1 MKGKLGFWS
10 IVLLGINCIIGT
22 GIFGLPSKAYAMIGE
37 ASLGVIIFDA
47 LLVISIALCFAEAA
61 SRFKVNGGP
70 YIYAKEAF
78 GTFFGYEVGL
88 MKWLMG
94 IIGWAT
100 FAVFLANRLALV
112 FPMFDNSFGKMAIAI
127 FSILFWSVIN
137 LMGVK
142 SSKIVNN
149 IVTLGKLIPLFL
161 FIFAGIFLYGNID
174 TTTLTEA
181 VTATTVAPNG
191 NTLVEAAIL
200 FFFAFTG
207 FEAIGI
213 AAGDMV
219 NPQKNLPKAIVVVML
234 IVSAVYIAILLICM
248 KVLGP
253 SLAFS
258 KAPVAE
264 AAGVL
269 LGNGGKSFIMTGI
282 LVSIIGIN
290 MAGSYTS
297 TKSGVALAETGLVPE
312 FFLKTNSKGVHY
324 NAVLAS
330 MTGTIILAMSGS
342 FTVLASIGVI
352 VRFIQYIP
360 TCAAVLIFRKRD
372 KAKGIKHDGFTIPFG
387 PIIPSIALV
396 ISVLLLIKAGIANP
410 QKIIFGLGGLVV
422 VAPFYKFSKARMERA
437 DGKAKAEAV
446 VEGVK

>member
-1 MKGKLGFWS
+1 MKEKLGFWS

-22 GIFGLPSKAYAMIGE
+22 GIFGLPNKAYAMIGE
-37 ASLGVIIFDA
+37 ASVGVIIFDA

-61 SRFKVNGGP
+61 GRFKVNGGP

-88 MKWLMG
+88 MKWFMG

-100 FAVFLANRLALV
+100 FAVFLGNRLALV
-112 FPMFDNSFGKMAIAI
+112 FPMFDTPFGRMAIAI
-127 FSILFWSVIN
+127 SSILFWSIVN
-137 LMGVK
+137 LMGVR

-149 IVTLGKLIPLFL
+149 IVTLGKLLPLFL
-161 FIFAGIFLYGNID
+161 FIFAGIFLFGKVD
-174 TTTLTEA
+174 TVTLTES
-181 VTATTVAPNG
+181 VTIAAPNG

-219 NPQKNLPKAIVVVML
+219 DPQKNLPKAIVVVML

-253 SLAFS
+253 SLAVS

-269 LGNGGKSFIMTGI
+269 LGSGGKSFIMTGI
-282 LVSIIGIN
+282 LISIIGIN

-330 MTGTIILAMSGS
+330 MIGTMILAMSGS
-342 FTVLASIGVI
+342 FAALASIGVI

-372 KAKGIKHDGFTIPFG
+372 RENGVNYDGFTIPFG
-387 PIIPSIALV
+387 STIPIIALV
-396 ISVLLLIKAGIANP
+396 VSIILLIKAGIATP
-410 QKIIFGLGGLVV
+410 HKIVYGLGGLVV
-422 VAPFYKFSKARMERA
+422 VAPFYKFSKERMKRA
-437 DGKAKAEAV
+437 DEKVALGGAQ
-446 VEGVK
+446 

>member
-22 GIFGLPSKAYAMIGE
+22 GIFGLPNKAYAMIGE
-37 ASLGVIIFDA
+37 ASVGVIIFDA

-61 SRFKVNGGP
+61 GRFKVNGGP

-100 FAVFLANRLALV
+100 FAVFLGNRLALV
-112 FPMFDNSFGKMAIAI
+112 FPMFDTSFGRMAIAI

-149 IVTLGKLIPLFL
+149 IVTMGKLIPLFL
-161 FIFAGIFLYGNID
+161 FIFAGIFMFGKVD
-174 TTTLTEA
+174 PTTLTE
-181 VTATTVAPNG
+181 TVAIAAPNG

-213 AAGDMV
+213 AAGDMI

-234 IVSAVYIAILLICM
+234 IVSTVYIAILLICM

-258 KAPVAE
+258 KAPVAD

-269 LGNGGKSFIMTGI
+269 LGSAGKSFIMTGI

-330 MTGTIILAMSGS
+330 MIGTMVLAMSGS

-372 KAKGIKHDGFTIPFG
+372 KEKGIKHDGFTIPFG
-387 PIIPSIALV
+387 PVIPVIALV
-396 ISVLLLIKAGIANP
+396 VSVILLIKAGIATP
-410 QKIIFGLGGLVV
+410 HKIVYGLGGLVV
-422 VAPFYKFSKARMERA
+422 VAPFYKFSKDRMERVER
-437 DGKAKAEAV
+437 KEAL
-446 VEGVK
+446 GGAQ

>member
-22 GIFGLPSKAYAMIGE
+22 GIFGLPSKAYAMIGD
-37 ASLGVIIFDA
+37 ASVGVIIFDA

-61 SRFKVNGGP
+61 GRFKVNGGP

-100 FAVFLANRLALV
+100 FAVFLGNRLALV
-112 FPMFDNSFGKMAIAI
+112 FPMFDTPFGRMAIAI
-127 FSILFWSVIN
+127 SSIIFWSIVN

-161 FIFAGIFLYGNID
+161 FIFAGIFLFGKVD
-174 TTTLTEA
+174 TTTLTETITVA
-181 VTATTVAPNG
+181 ATAPNG

-213 AAGDMV
+213 AAGDMI

-253 SLAFS
+253 SLAVS

-269 LGNGGKSFIMTGI
+269 LGSGGKSFIMTGI

-330 MTGTIILAMSGS
+330 MIGTMILAMSGS
-342 FTVLASIGVI
+342 FVVLASIGVI

-372 KAKGIKHDGFTIPFG
+372 KENGIKHDGFTIPFG
-387 PIIPSIALV
+387 PIIPVIALV
-396 ISVLLLIKAGIANP
+396 VSTLLLIKAGIANP
-410 QKIIFGLGGLVV
+410 EKIVYGLGGLVV
-422 VAPFYKFSKARMERA
+422 VAPFYKFSKNRME
-437 DGKAKAEAV
+437 KAERKEALR
-446 VEGVK
+446 GAQ

>member
-1 MKGKLGFWS
+1 MKEKLGFWS

-22 GIFGLPSKAYAMIGE
+22 GIFGLPNKAYAMIGE
-37 ASLGVIIFDA
+37 ASVGVIIFDA

-61 SRFKVNGGP
+61 GRFKVNGGP

-100 FAVFLANRLALV
+100 FAVFLGNRLALV
-112 FPMFDNSFGKMAIAI
+112 FPMFDTPTGRMAIAI
-127 FSILFWSVIN
+127 FSILFWSVVN
-137 LMGVK
+137 LMGVR

-149 IVTLGKLIPLFL
+149 IVTLGKLLPLFL
-161 FIFAGIFLYGNID
+161 FIFAGIFLFGKVD
-174 TTTLTEA
+174 
-181 VTATTVAPNG
+181 TATLAEGAAIASPNG

-219 NPQKNLPKAIVVVML
+219 DPQKNLPKAIVVVML

-253 SLAFS
+253 SLAVS

-269 LGNGGKSFIMTGI
+269 LGKGGKSFIMTGI
-282 LVSIIGIN
+282 LISIIGIN

-330 MTGTIILAMSGS
+330 MFGTIILAMSGS
-342 FTVLASIGVI
+342 FAALASIGVI

-372 KAKGIKHDGFTIPFG
+372 RENGIKYDGFTIPFG
-387 PIIPSIALV
+387 STVPIIALV
-396 ISVLLLIKAGIANP
+396 VSIILLIKAGIATP
-410 QKIIFGLGGLVV
+410 HKIVYGLGGLVV
-422 VAPFYKFSKARMERA
+422 VAPFYRFSKERMQKMDEKVA
-437 DGKAKAEAV
+437 LGGAN
-446 VEGVK
+446 

>member
-22 GIFGLPSKAYAMIGE
+22 GIFGLPNKAYAMIGE
-37 ASLGVIIFDA
+37 ASVGVIIFDA

-61 SRFKVNGGP
+61 GRFKVNGGP

-100 FAVFLANRLALV
+100 FAVFLANRIVLI
-112 FPMFDNSFGKMAIAI
+112 FPMFDTSFGKMAIAI
-127 FSILFWSVIN
+127 FSILFWTVVN

-149 IVTLGKLIPLFL
+149 IVTLGKLIPLVL
-161 FIFAGIFLYGNID
+161 FIFAGIFMFGKVD
-174 TTTLTEA
+174 TTTLAET
-181 VTATTVAPNG
+181 VTVAAPNG

-213 AAGDMV
+213 AAGDMI
-219 NPQKNLPKAIVVVML
+219 NPQKNLPKAIVVVMI
-234 IVSAVYIAILLICM
+234 IVSTVYIAILLICM

-253 SLAFS
+253 SLALS
-258 KAPVAE
+258 KAPVAD

-269 LGNGGKSFIMTGI
+269 LGSAGKSFIMAGI

-330 MTGTIILAMSGS
+330 TVGTIVLAMSGS

-360 TCAAVLIFRKRD
+360 TCAAILIFRKRD
-372 KAKGIKHDGFTIPFG
+372 KENGIKHDGFTIPFG
-387 PIIPSIALV
+387 PIIPVIALV
-396 ISVLLLIKAGIANP
+396 VSVILLIKAGIATP
-410 QKIIFGLGGLVV
+410 HKIVYGLGGLVV
-422 VAPFYKFSKARMERA
+422 VAPFYKFSKERMENA
-437 DGKAKAEAV
+437 DKKEALR
-446 VEGVK
+446 GAQ

>member
-22 GIFGLPSKAYAMIGE
+22 GIFGLPNKAYAMIGE
-37 ASLGVIIFDA
+37 ASVGIIIFDA

-61 SRFKVNGGP
+61 GRFKVNGGP

-100 FAVFLANRLALV
+100 FAVFLANRIVLI

-127 FSILFWSVIN
+127 FSILFWTTVN

-149 IVTLGKLIPLFL
+149 IVTLGKLIPLVL
-161 FIFAGIFLYGNID
+161 FIFAGIFMFGKVD
-174 TTTLTEA
+174 TTTLTE
-181 VTATTVAPNG
+181 TITIATPNG

-213 AAGDMV
+213 AAGDMI
-219 NPQKNLPKAIVVVML
+219 NPQKNLPKAIVVVMI
-234 IVSAVYIAILLICM
+234 IVSTVYIAILLICM

-253 SLAFS
+253 SLALS
-258 KAPVAE
+258 KAPVAD

-269 LGNGGKSFIMTGI
+269 LGSAGKSFIMAGI

-330 MTGTIILAMSGS
+330 TIGTIILAMSGS

-360 TCAAVLIFRKRD
+360 TCAAILIFRKRD
-372 KAKGIKHDGFTIPFG
+372 KENGIKHDGFTIPFG
-387 PIIPSIALV
+387 PIIPVIALV
-396 ISVLLLIKAGIANP
+396 VSIILLIKAGIATP
-410 QKIIFGLGGLVV
+410 HKIVYGLGGLVV
-422 VAPFYKFSKARMERA
+422 VAPFYKFSKERMENA
-437 DGKAKAEAV
+437 DKKEALR
-446 VEGVK
+446 GAQ

>member
-1 MKGKLGFWS
+1 
-10 IVLLGINCIIGT
+10 NCIIGT
-22 GIFGLPSKAYAMIGE
+22 GIFGLPNKAYAMIGE
-37 ASLGVIIFDA
+37 ASVGVIIFDA

-61 SRFKVNGGP
+61 GRFKVNGGP

-100 FAVFLANRLALV
+100 FAVFLANRIVLI
-112 FPMFDNSFGKMAIAI
+112 FPMFDTSFGKMAIAI
-127 FSILFWSVIN
+127 FSILFWTVVN

-149 IVTLGKLIPLFL
+149 IVTLGKLIPLVL
-161 FIFAGIFLYGNID
+161 FIFAGIFMFGKVD
-174 TTTLTEA
+174 TTTLAET
-181 VTATTVAPNG
+181 VTIAAPNG

-213 AAGDMV
+213 AAGDMI
-219 NPQKNLPKAIVVVML
+219 NPQKNLPKAIVVVMI
-234 IVSAVYIAILLICM
+234 IVSTVYIAILLICM

-253 SLAFS
+253 SLAIS
-258 KAPVAE
+258 KAPVAD

-269 LGNGGKSFIMTGI
+269 LGSAGKSFIMAGI

-330 MTGTIILAMSGS
+330 TIGTIVLAMSGS

-360 TCAAVLIFRKRD
+360 TCAAILIFRKRD
-372 KAKGIKHDGFTIPFG
+372 KDNGIKHDGFTIPFG
-387 PIIPSIALV
+387 PIIPVIALV
-396 ISVLLLIKAGIANP
+396 VSIILLIKAGIATP
-410 QKIIFGLGGLVV
+410 HKIVYGLGGLVV
-422 VAPFYKFSKARMERA
+422 VAPFYKFSKERMENA
-437 DGKAKAEAV
+437 DKKETLRGAQ
-446 VEGVK
+446 

>member
-1 MKGKLGFWS
+1 MKEKLGFWS

-22 GIFGLPSKAYAMIGE
+22 GIFGLPNKAYAMIGE
-37 ASLGVIIFDA
+37 ASVGVIIFDA

-61 SRFKVNGGP
+61 GRFKVNGGP

-100 FAVFLANRLALV
+100 FAVFLGNRLALV
-112 FPMFDNSFGKMAIAI
+112 FPMFDTPFGRMAIAI
-127 FSILFWSVIN
+127 SSILFWSIVN
-137 LMGVK
+137 LMGVR

-149 IVTLGKLIPLFL
+149 IVTLGKLLPLFL
-161 FIFAGIFLYGNID
+161 FIFAGIFLFGKVD
-174 TTTLTEA
+174 AVTLTESVSVA
-181 VTATTVAPNG
+181 APNG

-219 NPQKNLPKAIVVVML
+219 DPQKNLPKAIVVVML

-253 SLAFS
+253 SLAVS

-269 LGNGGKSFIMTGI
+269 LGSGGKSFIMTGI
-282 LVSIIGIN
+282 LISIIGIN

-330 MTGTIILAMSGS
+330 MIGTMILAMSGS
-342 FTVLASIGVI
+342 FAALASIGVI

-372 KAKGIKHDGFTIPFG
+372 KENGVKYDGFTIPFG
-387 PIIPSIALV
+387 STIPIIALV
-396 ISVLLLIKAGIANP
+396 VSIILLIKAGIATP
-410 QKIIFGLGGLVV
+410 HKIVYGLGGLVV
-422 VAPFYKFSKARMERA
+422 VAPFYKFSKERMKKMDEKVA
-437 DGKAKAEAV
+437 LG
-446 VEGVK
+446 GVQ

>member
-22 GIFGLPSKAYAMIGE
+22 GIFGLPNKAYAMIGD
-37 ASLGVIIFDA
+37 ASVGVIIFDA

-61 SRFKVNGGP
+61 GRFKVNGGP

-100 FAVFLANRLALV
+100 FAVFLGNRLALV
-112 FPMFDNSFGKMAIAI
+112 FPAFDTSFGKMAIAI
-127 FSILFWSVIN
+127 SSIIFWSIIN

-161 FIFAGIFLYGNID
+161 FIFAGIFLFGKVD
-174 TTTLTEA
+174 PAALTE
-181 VTATTVAPNG
+181 TVNAAAAAPNG

-219 NPQKNLPKAIVVVML
+219 NPQKNLPKAIIVVML
-234 IVSAVYIAILLICM
+234 IVSTVYIAILLICM

-258 KAPVAE
+258 KAPVAD

-269 LGNGGKSFIMTGI
+269 LGSAGKSFIMTGI

-330 MTGTIILAMSGS
+330 MIGTMILAMSGS

-372 KAKGIKHDGFTIPFG
+372 KENGIKHDGFTIPFG
-387 PIIPSIALV
+387 PIIPIIALV
-396 ISVLLLIKAGIANP
+396 VSVILLIKAGIASP
-410 QKIIFGLGGLVV
+410 HKIVYGLGGLVV
-422 VAPFYKFSKARMERA
+422 VAPFYKFSKNRMEKVTKQSA
-437 DGKAKAEAV
+437 LGGAQ
-446 VEGVK
+446 